1 MGKKNPITRKIIP
14 TSSFAATTALMMAAA
29 ALMLSIPVS
38 NTAATAQEVDLM
50 IETASY
56 MYWVMMAIRAIFYLR
71 LSLLL
76 TPFIFLLKIQCGCI
90 KCPTIW

>member
-38 NTAATAQEVDLM
+38 NTAATAQEVDVM
-50 IETASY
+50 IETTSY
-56 MYWVMMAIRAIFYLR
+56 MYWVMMAIGLYSILGSPCCSR
-71 LSLLL
+71 LS
-76 TPFIFLLKIQCGCI
+76 FFY
-90 KCPTIW
+90 